1 MKMKLV
7 STLLCGLLSVGLLC
21 GFAAPPAE
29 ENTDLVPR
37 QFQTAQQIDRI
48 SVENKVAVANTVF
61 NVTIRT
67 TDTDHITVDY
77 ADTAEKPLYAISA
90 EDGLLSIQ
98 TTTDKTSDGRFI
110 TIDGKNIF
118 ELTNCDLVITLPQ
131 KQYQDISVG
140 LTIGTLS
147 VEGVKAAQLTTKG
160 NINSVKLSGIQVDQL
175 NASSSAGKVTLRDSQ
190 IGGAEINGAVGDVTV
205 ENVTSSGQMN
215 VSSSAGKVILRDSQI
230 GSAEINGTVGDVTVE
245 NVTVSGQMNV
255 SSNVG
260 KVQLKQVTADKI
272 IVQVA
277 FGNLVLKDVKSREF
291 SKEIFGF
298 TLGEVSLP

>member
-1 MKMKLV
+1 MKTKWV
-7 STLLCGLLSVGLLC
+7 SRVLCGLLAAGLLC

-29 ENTDLVPR
+29 ENADLVPR

-48 SVENKVAVANTVF
+48 SIENKVAVENTVF

-67 TDTDHITVDY
+67 ADTDYITVDY
-77 ADTAEKPLYAISA
+77 ADTTENPLYTISV

-110 TIDGKNIF
+110 KIDGKIVSG
-118 ELTNCDLVITLPQ
+118 LSNCDLVITLPQ

-205 ENVTSSGQMN
+205 ENVTASGQMN

-230 GSAEINGTVGDVTVE
+230 GRAEIDGVVGDVTVE
-245 NVTVSGQMNV
+245 NVTASGQIKM
-255 SSNVG
+255 
-260 KVQLKQVTADKI
+260 
-272 IVQVA
+272 
-277 FGNLVLKDVKSREF
+277 
-291 SKEIFGF
+291 
-298 TLGEVSLP
+298 

>member
-110 TIDGKNIF
+110 TIDGKNIS

-205 ENVTSSGQMN
+205 ENVT
-215 VSSSAGKVILRDSQI
+215 
-230 GSAEINGTVGDVTVE
+230 
-245 NVTVSGQMNV
+245 VSGQMNV